1 MYTYNGSQWVQ
12 VAGGTEVTKTIPDE
26 ISYDNG
32 ILSLKGDDTT
42 ISSVTLP
49 EPQDGADGQDG
60 KSAYELA
67 LQENPNVGPLQQWL
81 ASLRGADG
89 IDGTNG
95 EDGEDGKSA
104 FQIWKEENNTPNA
117 SVSEFLASL
126 KESNFT
132 SVAVQQLP
140 DTDIDT
146 NKIYCLPDSLNNTWT
161 ENIYDGAN
169 WITLATHSGDLS
181 GVVDDITNLDDRV
194 EAIEEQLSESTSRII
209 TLPKL
214 EIESG
219 VYTKSRAFVTGDVGD
234 TISENTTASYIA
246 NCSFSK
252 YDVHDI
258 TSIYNTSTV
267 VIRSYVASAVKYVA
281 IFTDVDGIIIT
292 RVNNPSGNTTSN
304 SIDIEVEVPS
314 NAYYMYVNIY
324 SNDINIVPRA
334 GVLQSNSSVIDSL
347 KNKVNSIQSQLNDE
361 SDGNI
366 ETTVTNGYILKRD
379 GTLTSSGNYSVTD
392 FIPVEY
398 GYTYYY
404 TGECDQPCVYGYDQD
419 QNVVCFLA
427 RIGFNNSSTV
437 YNHFAFT
444 IPFDVSYIRACGLT
458 ASNFYLEGSVVVSKL
473 AEINQQ
479 LEEIKDTLDNLP
491 SGGGGD
497 EPGGGESSQQI
508 YKEVFREIPLSLNV
522 GIYPNDSSTILSSQT
537 GFACTDFIPVTPG
550 TKIYVTCQR
559 DNNRTVQGYKIVN
572 GTYVFTEAIL
582 YAGSYYRQEATIGAE
597 TTHITI
603 NSSITVV
610 PRLFTKEQ
618 VSLDVPTKKCI
629 HKNVR
634 FVGMSIWAYDNNVVS
649 SIGRKRGYQTLLNEQ
664 FDFDN
669 DSGALYCYSANSL
682 AALSEDRNSDNGVG
696 KSIALKLI
704 NNFNGVWTNLNNA
717 IWTLDTI
724 INDYGRGVA
733 LGTTS
738 DYDNNTGADTYY
750 GALRVFADKV
760 VELSGNDAIVIVSNA
775 LRRTGGMPP
784 IPATNGHT
792 VEDFEQAL
800 IYAANKNG
808 WYFVDQYRQGGV
820 SENIVSLVTH
830 DGIHLNNTGYKL
842 AVLPWIA
849 VFDQIYNKLLSD
861 SKV

>member
-1 MYTYNGSQWVQ
+1 MTNEQIIAAGQQIYDETEVGANTSERIGGVIKGIGQRLAIRDTEIEEALSQLGNQNAGIDAKNGYYTNSQAANESALTVTAPGY
-12 VAGGTEVTKTIPDE
+12 VLSAGGNIRIKMTHANTA
-26 ISYDNG
+26 
-32 ILSLKGDDTT
+32 
-42 ISSVTLP
+42 SSVTLNINNT
-49 EPQDGADGQDG
+49 GA
-60 KSAYELA
+60 KA
-67 LQENPNVGPLQQWL
+67 LYY
-81 ASLRGADG
+81 
-89 IDGTNG
+89 NG
-95 EDGEDGKSA
+95 ELVNNENTWKDGET
-104 FQIWKEENNTPNA
+104 I
-117 SVSEFLASL
+117 V
-126 KESNFT
+126 
-132 SVAVQQLP
+132 V
-140 DTDIDT
+140 
-146 NKIYCLPDSLNNTWT
+146 Y
-161 ENIYDGAN
+161 YDGEKY
-169 WITLATHSGDLS
+169 LATNSLGGGGGSEDL
-181 GVVDDITNLDDRV
+181 DERV
-194 EAIEEQLSESTSRII
+194 EAIEEQLSESTSKI
-209 TLPKL
+209 TTLQKL

-219 VYTKSRAFVTGDVGD
+219 VYVKDRAFVTGDVGE
-234 TISENTTASYIA
+234 TITENTTASYIG
-246 NCSFSK
+246 NCKYVK

-267 VIRSYVASAVKYVA
+267 VIRSYVASAVGYVA
-281 IFTDVDGIIIT
+281 IFTDVDSIIIT
-292 RVNNPSGNTTSN
+292 RVNNPSGNTASN
-304 SIDIEVEVPS
+304 SIPIEVEVPS
-314 NAYYMYVNIY
+314 NAYYMYANVYAN
-324 SNDINIVPRA
+324 SINIIPSVGA
-334 GVLQSNSSVIDSL
+334 LQSNTSVINSI
-347 KNKVNSIQSQLNDE
+347 KYKVESIQSQLNDE

-366 ETTVTNGYILKRD
+366 ETSITNGYIITTGGYLSPKAE
-379 GTLTSSGNYSVTD
+379 YSVTD
-392 FIPVEY
+392 FIPVVV
-398 GYTYYY
+398 GNTYYY
-404 TGECDQPCVYGYDQD
+404 TGESSQPCVYGYDQS
-419 QNVVCFLA
+419 QTVVCFLA
-427 RIGFNNSSTV
+427 RIGFNNNSEV
-437 YNHFAFT
+437 YNHFAIT
-444 IPFDVSYIRACGLT
+444 IPFGVSYIRACGLT

-473 AEINQQ
+473 AKINQQ

-497 EPGGGESSQQI
+497 EPSGGESSQQT

-522 GIYPNDSSTILSSQT
+522 GVYPNDASTILSSQT
-537 GFACTDFIPVTPG
+537 GFACTNFIPVTPG
-550 TKIYVTCQR
+550 TKIYVTCHR
-559 DNNRTVQGYKIVN
+559 DNNRTVQGYKIVD

-603 NSSITVV
+603 NSAITVV

-618 VSLDVPTKKCI
+618 VSLDVPTKKHI

-696 KSIALKLI
+696 ASIALKLI
-704 NNFNGVWTNLNNA
+704 NNFNGIWTNLNNA

-760 VELSGNDAIVIVSNA
+760 VELSGSDAIVIVSNA

-792 VEDFEQAL
+792 VEDFEKAL
-800 IYAANKNG
+800 IYVANKNG

-820 SENIVSLVTH
+820 SENIVSLVTQS
-830 DGIHLNNTGYKL
+830 DGVHLNNMGYKL

-849 VFDQIYNKLLSD
+849 VFNQIYNKLLD
-861 SKV
+861 AGV